1 MAAIDLTF
9 LGTGNAFA
17 PRGRGCSG
25 FLLERRYL
33 FDAPP
38 QALQMLNKLR
48 IDPNGI
54 ETVVL
59 SHQHGDHFLGL
70 PMLLVYWKEL
80 GRSSP
85 VRIVTPLGMREA
97 MVQLCQLASRTS
109 LDGSYGIEWV
119 EVEAGGAVQVGE
131 LAIEPVEVKHDPKLE
146 RSLGYHVAYAGRR
159 LGYTGDSAMCDG
171 VLDLAR
177 RSDVLVSECSS
188 RDLQL
193 PTHMNLV
200 DDIPRVRAAMAE
212 TAELVLTHLG
222 PRIEPGGLPHTIVAS
237 DLASYSL

>member
-1 MAAIDLTF
+1 MASIDLTF

-17 PRGRGCSG
+17 PWGRGCSG

-38 QALQMLNKLR
+38 QALQALNKLR

-70 PMLLVYWKEL
+70 PLLLVHWKEF
-80 GRSSP
+80 GRTSP
-85 VRIVTPLGMREA
+85 VRIVTPIGMREA
-97 MVQLCQLASRTS
+97 MLQLCTLASRS
-109 LDGSYGIEWV
+109 SVEAPYGIEWI
-119 EVEAGGAVQVGE
+119 EVEAGQAVQVGD
-131 LAIEPVEVKHDPKLE
+131 LAVEPVEMKHDPKLE
-146 RSLGYHVAYAGRR
+146 RSLGYHVAYGGRR
-159 LGYTGDSAMCDG
+159 LGYTGDSALGDG
-171 VLDLAR
+171 VFGLAR
-177 RSDVLVSECSS
+177 RSEVLVSECSS
-188 RDLQL
+188 RDMQL

-222 PRIEPGGLPHTIVAS
+222 PRIDANGLSHVTVAE

>member
-1 MAAIDLTF
+1 MPGIELTF

-25 FLLERRYL
+25 FVLDGRHL

-38 QALQMLNKLR
+38 QALQSLNKLR
-48 IDPNGI
+48 INPNAI

-70 PMLLVYWKEL
+70 PLLLVHWKEF
-80 GRSSP
+80 GRSTP
-85 VRIVTPLGMREA
+85 VRIVTPPGMREA
-97 MVQLCQLASRTS
+97 MLQLCRLASRTS
-109 LDGSYGIEWV
+109 TEAEYGIEWV
-119 EVEAGGAVQVGE
+119 EVEAGDAVQVGE
-131 LAIEPVEVKHDPKLE
+131 LAIEPVGVKHDPKLE
-146 RSLGYHVAYAGRR
+146 RSLGYLVSCGGRR
-159 LGYTGDSAMCDG
+159 LGYTGDSALCDG

-200 DDIPRVRAAMAE
+200 DDIPRVRAAMGA

-222 PRIEPGGLPHTIVAS
+222 PRVDADGLGHVTVAE

>member
-1 MAAIDLTF
+1 MAALELTF

-25 FLLERRYL
+25 FLLDRRHL

-38 QALQMLNKLR
+38 QALQSLNRLR

-80 GRSSP
+80 GRSTP
-85 VRIVTPLGMREA
+85 VRIVLPAGMREA
-97 MVQLCQLASRTS
+97 MVQLCRIASRTS
-109 LDGSYGIEWV
+109 LDAAYGIEWV
-119 EVEAGGAVQVGE
+119 EAEAGVAVEVGE
-131 LAIEPVEVKHDPKLE
+131 LVIAPVAVKHDPKLE
-146 RSLGYHVAYAGRR
+146 LSLGYRVAYSGRR

-171 VLDLAR
+171 VLELAR
-177 RSDVLVSECSS
+177 ESDVLVSECSS
-188 RDLQL
+188 RDQQL
-193 PTHMNLV
+193 PTHMNLA

-222 PRIEPGGLPHTIVAS
+222 PGVDTAGLAHTTVAE